1 MPKNYNENTSIKK
14 RKVKVVYLTSNN
26 PKKDL
31 KRTGIST
38 KKTNQLYKENIR
50 DIS

>member
-1 MPKNYNENTSIKK
+1 MPRNSNENTSIKK